1 VIWGKTSNY
10 TGSNTDIQKEKRMSE
25 WQRAMKLSPQ
35 QREMVQSRMIA
46 NPYDRESTTRLER
59 INARVN
65 ADPAVN
71 SRTSQAFREALAMR
85 EYEQPQSYSASGES
99 DNGYARAQ
107 RRAAQSGGQFDPMN
121 DVSVGEVNGR
131 RVVAPQA
138 GRYNAY
144 SAALA
149 QLGLGDSPSP
159 EAYSF
164 AVDQARQRASID
176 PNKKYESDAKVR
188 AAQIKADED
197 KRKRHDANV
206 AKAEQMKAKT
216 DGEYRKKFTVDQVA
230 AEGKLGDIKGQ
241 AQSGYQQMQ
250 KAYADALKSR
260 TMTMLPD
267 QFEEMLKAANVQ
279 YAPGSDGFPV
289 IVPRNKFELA
299 KWNPDYQQQNA
310 DTINALTRTPGGSRA
325 VSDYINQQY
334 APQIQE
340 WKAAAEA
347 RNALPSTPQD
357 TQTQG
362 LGTSPQVAQDQQE
375 ATAMVNHFVQK
386 GMTPDQAKQELLRRA
401 SRDPRLLARVQ
412 SALQAQGDRILATQ
426 VGR

>member
-1 VIWGKTSNY
+1 VIWGKTSSY

-25 WQRAMKLSPQ
+25 WQRAMMLSPQ
-35 QREMVQSRMIA
+35 QREMVQARMIA
-46 NPYDRESTTRLER
+46 DPYDRTASTRLER
-59 INARVN
+59 INSRVN
-65 ADPAVN
+65 ADPYVN
-71 SRTSQAFREALAMR
+71 SRTSQAFRDALAMR

-188 AAQIKADED
+188 AAQVANQSKDAKLKFDRE
-197 KRKRHDANV
+197 KMQSQERQTKMKVQAKQYGDAN
-206 AKAEQMKAKT
+206 KAIDA
-216 DGEYRKKFTVDQVA
+216 VS
-230 AEGKLGDIKGQ
+230 GD
-241 AQSGYQQMQ
+241 
-250 KAYADALKSR
+250 KAYADYLKSFR
-260 TMTMLPD
+260 GQLSSIKDMDPGDAKAYFEGQGLPYSEAGGRFVPLPKNKWVPGLGGD
-267 QFEEMLKAANVQ
+267 NPNIVGDKMEEVSQ
-279 YAPGSDGFPV
+279 
-289 IVPRNKFELA
+289 
-299 KWNPDYQQQNA
+299 
-310 DTINALTRTPGGSRA
+310 TPGGAIA
-325 VSDYINQQY
+325 VQRQLAQGMATPEGQAVESIYNRTGLGQP
-334 APQIQE
+334 PQAAQAFNPQE
-340 WKAAAEA
+340 DAIHLQRSMAAFMQRGMSLEQAQMAILQGAQKLGPAAMQRVKAAMQYQA
-347 RNALPSTPQD
+347 RMSR
-357 TQTQG
+357 QG
-362 LGTSPQVAQDQQE
+362 
-375 ATAMVNHFVQK
+375 
-386 GMTPDQAKQELLRRA
+386 
-401 SRDPRLLARVQ
+401 
-412 SALQAQGDRILATQ
+412 QGDRILATQ

>member
-1 VIWGKTSNY
+1 MIWGSTTNY

-25 WQRAMKLSPQ
+25 WQRAMMLSPQ
-35 QREMVQSRMIA
+35 QREMVQARMVA
-46 NPYDRESTTRLER
+46 DPYDRTASTRLER
-59 INARVN
+59 INSRVN
-65 ADPAVN
+65 ADPYVN
-71 SRTSQAFREALAMR
+71 SRTSQAFRDALAMR

-188 AAQIKADED
+188 AAQVANQSKDAKLKFDRE
-197 KRKRHDANV
+197 KMQSQERQTKMKVQAKQYGDANKAV
-206 AKAEQMKAKT
+206 DAVSGDKSYQAYLKGFKGSLAAVKDMDPGDAKA
-216 DGEYRKKFTVDQVA
+216 YF
-230 AEGKLGDIKGQ
+230 EGQGLPYSEAGGRFVPLPKNKWVPGLGGDNPNVLGDAMNEA
-241 AQSGYQQMQ
+241 AQ
-250 KAYADALKSR
+250 
-260 TMTMLPD
+260 
-267 QFEEMLKAANVQ
+267 
-279 YAPGSDGFPV
+279 
-289 IVPRNKFELA
+289 
-299 KWNPDYQQQNA
+299 
-310 DTINALTRTPGGSRA
+310 TPGGAMAMR
-325 VSDYINQQY
+325 DRM
-334 APQIQE
+334 
-340 WKAAAEA
+340 AAETA
-347 RNALPSTPQD
+347 TPEGQVVESIYNR
-357 TQTQG
+357 TG

-412 SALQAQGDRILATQ
+412 SALQAQGYRILATQ